1 MLYAIKSTL
10 RLAPQSL
17 LWGGV
22 PCGLLVFLS
31 LGTSKRNVQ
40 VMGDTTKQCVVDSN
54 LCLSR
59 FSLLCLLATARGAY
73 WACEQPISSCL
84 RQTPYFDFLMEIKAV
99 PAFLVRLPDPRTCQT
114 HSRARFSKCA
124 IPT

>member
-31 LGTSKRNVQ
+31 LGTKAQCAGNGRHHQTVRRGLKPLPFQVQLALPFGNSK
-40 VMGDTTKQCVVDSN
+40 GG
-54 LCLSR
+54 
-59 FSLLCLLATARGAY
+59 LLGMR
-73 WACEQPISSCL
+73 QPISSCL